1 MLAMAGELLF
11 RILERPAFEALLQRG
26 TLTTEGLDTAFLD
39 RGDVSLTDLIGEN
52 YVVIDGPAFASDAPW
67 LYDEQE
73 AFDELSPEEAE
84 WATLSVPSIVLTDW
98 RLRLQSLPND
108 GQVARSAAKIRDAL
122 LGLMDRVQG
131 DAQLMLTVECLL

>member
-1 MLAMAGELLF
+1 MAGELLF
-11 RILERPAFEALLQRG
+11 RILERPALEALLSQG
-26 TLTTEGLDTAFLD
+26 TLTTERLDTVFLD
-39 RGDVSLTDLIGEN
+39 RGEVSLTDLIGEN
-52 YVVIDGPAFASDAPW
+52 YVVIDSPAFASDAPW

-84 WATLSVPSIVLTDW
+84 WATLSVPSNVVTDW
-98 RLRLQSLPND
+98 SLRLQELPSD

-122 LGLMDRVQG
+122 LELMGRVRG